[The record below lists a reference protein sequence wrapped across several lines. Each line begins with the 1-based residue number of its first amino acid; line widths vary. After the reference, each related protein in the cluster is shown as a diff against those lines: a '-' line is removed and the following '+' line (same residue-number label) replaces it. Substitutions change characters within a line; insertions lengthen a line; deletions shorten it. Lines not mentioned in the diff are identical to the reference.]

1 MYRLLI
7 KSSFFFL
14 LLSVSFSDE
23 KNYRSQNIEFD
34 LHDGKKINLTD
45 LLDEGPLVL
54 QFWATWCAPC
64 KKEMYHLDKI
74 QKKFKNKGVNVLCVN
89 TDKIKSIPKAKA
101 FIKQKRYDMLV
112 ALDPSLSVYRKLSV
126 ALMPTLMIF
135 DKGGNIVFRKEGYIS
150 GDEREIEKNVEVT
163 LSNS

>member
-7 KSSFFFL
+7 KSSLIFL
-14 LLSVSFSDE
+14 LLSVSFPEE

-34 LHDGKKINLTD
+34 LHNGKKINLTD

-64 KKEMYHLDKI
+64 KKEMFYLDKI

-112 ALDPSLSVYRKLSV
+112 ALDPSLSVYRKLSI

-135 DKGGNIVFRKEGYIS
+135 DKDGNIVFRKEGYIS
-150 GDEREIEKNVEVT
+150 GDELEIEKNVEVI

>member
-7 KSSFFFL
+7 KSLFIFLFFSALFP
-14 LLSVSFSDE
+14 E
-23 KNYRSQNIEFD
+23 RKNYRSQNIEFD
-34 LHDGKKINLTD
+34 LHNGKKINLTD

-64 KKEMYHLDKI
+64 KKEMFHLDKI

-112 ALDPSLSVYRKLSV
+112 ALDPSLSVYRKLSI

-135 DKGGNIVFRKEGYIS
+135 DKDGNIVFRKEGYIS
-150 GDEREIEKNVEVT
+150 GDELEIEKNVEVI